1 MTIITKSPTK
11 EAVAIIKAITIMA
24 TAWGIVMDGP
34 RMKIYRDALIDLPP
48 GAVEKAVGHLIKT
61 RSFAGNIPVV
71 AEIREAAEEFLAD
84 EHYLLDGPGQ
94 KKVFITPENAH
105 LYADKGCFT
114 CGGKGSYPGNF
125 PSRLGGNIDVTVRC
139 ECVKEPV

>member
-1 MTIITKSPTK
+1 MTSPKTKI
-11 EAVAIIKAITIMA
+11 VNAITVMA
-24 TAWGIVMDGP
+24 TAWGITMDQP
-34 RMKIYRDALIDLPP
+34 RLKIYLEALLDLPP

-71 AEIREAAEEFLAD
+71 AEIREAAEEYLAD
-84 EHYLLDGPGQ
+84 EHYLLDGPCQ

-105 LYADKGCFT
+105 LYADKSCPT

-125 PSRLGGNIDVTVRC
+125 PSRLGGILDVTVRC
-139 ECVKEPV
+139 DCVKEPERRLN